1 MNCLIDTHVLIWT
14 LREPGLLSDKA
25 QRLLHDRANQILVS
39 AGTAYEIEFKRQRS
53 ADIQELPADL
63 QAGVAELGFEWLP
76 ILPQHALLAGKL
88 PRLHG
93 DPFDRL
99 IVAQALIEQLN
110 LISCDGLLA
119 PYGAPVIW

>member
-1 MNCLIDTHVLIWT
+1 MV
-14 LREPGLLSDKA
+14 
-25 QRLLHDRANQILVS
+25 LHDRANQILVS